1 MNSSQN
7 IKKIQIYLSK
17 YLIKDIL
24 DFVIEY
30 IPVFHNDIKYLKD
43 RPLLTV
49 NLKRLNKDYIISS
62 GEYFFTIWNT
72 TENKLIKMFN
82 SEYINIIEPFD
93 DENILLYSKF
103 NYFRIIN
110 YKTEKENLL
119 TAIFPYIYDFNCIKI
134 LDKNNILCCINDTIF
149 YADIKNNKIKDKF
162 TKYFFRDTICM
173 ENISDSI
180 IASGTT
186 KGQLSMWDINTK
198 EIYYTIDCKESITH
212 IRKIN
217 NTSFLISTFENVII
231 LSSDNY
237 KILNRFSI
245 NFLIKEVLIYDD
257 DTLLILYESDTI
269 STIILWNYK
278 TNITKQ
284 LDFNTNITST
294 IILDD
299 KRILCGAD
307 RIKLISIK

>member
-1 MNSSQN
+1 MNSLHD
-7 IKKIQIYLSK
+7 IKEIQIYLSK

-24 DFVIEY
+24 ELVIQY
-30 IPVFHNDIKYLKD
+30 IPVFYNDIKYLNDK
-43 RPLLTV
+43 PLLTLK
-49 NLKRLNKDYIISS
+49 LKRLNKDNIISFS
-62 GEYFFTIWNT
+62 DYFFTIWNT
-72 TENKLIKMFN
+72 TQNKTVEMFN
-82 SEYINIIEPFD
+82 SRRIEIIEPLD

-103 NYFRIIN
+103 NYFRTIN
-110 YKTEKENLL
+110 YKTNKVISLSS
-119 TAIFPYIYDFNCIKI
+119 IFSRMWYCNCIKI
-134 LDKNNILCCINDTIF
+134 LNKNNILCSINDTIF
-149 YADIKNNKIKDKF
+149 YVDIKNNKIIDKF
-162 TKYFFRDTICM
+162 TKYYFRYTNCI
-173 ENISDSI
+173 EKISDSI
-180 IASGTT
+180 IAFGTT
-186 KGQLSMWDINTK
+186 KGRLNMWNTNTK
-198 EIYYTIDCKESITH
+198 EIYYTLDFKESITQ
-212 IRKIN
+212 IIKIN

-245 NFLIKEVLIYDD
+245 NYLIKEVLIYDE
-257 DTLLILYESDTI
+257 DTLLILYESDTV

-278 TNITKQ
+278 TNMTKQ

>member
-1 MNSSQN
+1 MNSVN
-7 IKKIQIYLSK
+7 DIKEIRIYLSE
-17 YLIKDIL
+17 YIIKDIL
-24 DFVIEY
+24 DFVIQY
-30 IPVFHNDIKYLKD
+30 IPLFHNDIKYLKD
-43 RPLLTV
+43 RPLLTLV
-49 NLKRLNKDYIISS
+49 LKKLDKDNIISS
-62 GEYFFTIWNT
+62 SDYFFTVWNIT
-72 TENKLIKMFN
+72 KNKIVKMCN
-82 SEYINIIEPFD
+82 SEYINIIEPLD
-93 DENILLYSKF
+93 DKNILLYSKF

-110 YKTEKENLL
+110 YKTNKVVSLSS
-119 TAIFPYIYDFNCIKI
+119 IFSLMWNCNCIKV
-134 LDKNNILCCINDTIF
+134 LNKNNILCSINDTIF
-149 YADIKNNKIKDKF
+149 YLDIKNNKITDKF
-162 TKYFFRDTICM
+162 TKYFFRDTMCM

-198 EIYYTIDCKESITH
+198 EIYYTLDFKESITQ
-212 IRKIN
+212 IIKIN

-245 NFLIKEVLIYDD
+245 NRLIQEVLIYDD